1 MRKLLYW
8 TICLDLTQ
16 IDDLLLGY
24 IRFLSTITEPEK
36 IEFLHVYPQDESP
49 GEANTQTA
57 GAEEV
62 KSYAKKAEELILDKV
77 HKHLDDFNFSK
88 KVVIKQGNTPNTIF
102 QHALSENPDLLVL
115 GKKIGF
121 EGNGN
126 TGKQITKY
134 VPSSVLFVPETGR
147 SEMRGILSLA
157 DFTEESAFAVQM
169 AKNFS
174 SASNTPI
181 KIQHI
186 YPAKT
191 NKLNLARQTQG
202 ECLEFIEKHS
212 LSGDINF
219 VLTEKKYSK
228 KADHVN
234 EEVVKQ
240 GVDLLVMG
248 SKNQINVH
256 NVNQKN
262 FVDEMITYP
271 FATPLLIA
279 KNDVFHKE
287 ELAELFEKQTGFAIK
302 NL

>member
-8 TICLDLTQ
+8 TVCLDLTQ
-16 IDDLLLGY
+16 IDDLLFGY
-24 IRFLSTITEPEK
+24 IRFLSSITEPEQ
-36 IEFLHVYPQDESP
+36 IEFLHVYPQDEKL
-49 GEANTQTA
+49 GETNTKPA

-88 KVVIKQGNTPNTIF
+88 KVVIKYGNTPNIIF
-102 QHALSENPDLLVL
+102 QHTLSKNPDLLVL

-126 TGKQITKY
+126 TGKQIAKY
-134 VPSSVLFVPETGR
+134 VPSSVLFVPETAR

-157 DFTEESAFAVQM
+157 DFTEESAFAIQM
-169 AKNFS
+169 VKSFS
-174 SASNTPI
+174 SKSNTSI

-186 YPAKT
+186 YPAKKD
-191 NKLNLARQTQG
+191 KLNLARQTQA
-202 ECLEFIEKHS
+202 ECLEFIEEHN

-234 EEVVKQ
+234 EEAIKQ
-240 GVDLLVMG
+240 NADLLVMG
-248 SKNQINVH
+248 SKNQLNVH
-256 NVNQKN
+256 NVNQMN
-262 FVDEMITYP
+262 LVDEMISYP

-279 KNDVFHKE
+279 KNHSARKE
-287 ELAELFEKQTGFAIK
+287 ELAELFENRQA
-302 NL
+302 LQ